1 MSMSEDEI
9 LQELYSKRPPILEG
23 NEAEGWA
30 MTAEGA
36 VLFLA
41 NLVGRYVGKELTE
54 KELKELKDL
63 CVIGV
68 DNFNYFLKQLE
79 EKRED

>member
-23 NEAEGWA
+23 NEQEGWA

-68 DNFNYFLKQLE
+68 TNFDHFLKEL